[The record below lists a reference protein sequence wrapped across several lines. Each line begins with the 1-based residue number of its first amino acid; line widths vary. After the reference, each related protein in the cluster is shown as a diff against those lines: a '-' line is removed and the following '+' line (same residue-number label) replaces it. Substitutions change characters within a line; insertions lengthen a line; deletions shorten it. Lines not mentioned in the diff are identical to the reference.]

1 MEGAN
6 HPFTKKTN
14 MKQIDILQRPISGL
28 QEVVRSLNENTR
40 NRLDQEYHWFADYP
54 YVEAAIGG
62 MDGQVEAKVM
72 AVKYPITEHS
82 GILIMPDE
90 DREYYEVGWTD
101 LLPDDIAIIL
111 EALPDEDD

>member
-1 MEGAN
+1 
-6 HPFTKKTN
+6 
-14 MKQIDILQRPISGL
+14 MKQIDILQQPTSGL
-28 QEVVRSLNENTR
+28 QEVVRSLNENMR

-101 LLPDDIAIIL
+101 LQPDDIAIIL
-111 EALPDEDD
+111 EALPYEDD